1 MNMNARIVLSIIIVC
16 FGMIAAILPQK
27 QNSSIQLD
35 AKQLLYEIQLKNH
48 VISVDE
54 MADAIINNDPYYQL
68 IDLRSPEEFQTYNLP
83 GSLNIPFDKLF
94 SAEWAPYIDQVA
106 RKNVFYS
113 NGSTLAS
120 EAWMLTRQ
128 KGMKNNYI
136 LEGGLNNWIAT
147 ILTPTIPESIAGD
160 EAINL
165 FQARLGARQYFSGEG
180 ASSAASSNSGPK
192 KPVPAKKKT
201 KVAGGCS

>member
-1 MNMNARIVLSIIIVC
+1 MNARTILSVIIIC
-16 FGMIAAILPQK
+16 FGMVAAVLPHT
-27 QNSSIQLD
+27 QNSSVLLN
-35 AKQLLYEIQLKNH
+35 AEQLLYEIQLKNH

-54 MADAIINNDPYYQL
+54 MANAIINNDPYYQL
-68 IDLRSPEEFQTYNLP
+68 IDLRSPEEFNEYSIP
-83 GSLNIPFDKLF
+83 GALNIPFNKLF
-94 SAEWAPYIDQVA
+94 DPEWAPYIDQVA

-147 ILTPTIPESIAGD
+147 ILSPTMPESIVGD
-160 EAINL
+160 DAIRAY
-165 FQARLGARQYFSGEG
+165 QSRLGARQFFSGEG
-180 ASSAASSNSGPK
+180 ASAAAISSAPR

>member
-1 MNMNARIVLSIIIVC
+1 MKPRVILSVTVVSM
-16 FGMIAAILPQK
+16 GLIAAILPQK

-35 AKQLLYEIQLKNH
+35 ARQLLYEVQLRDH

-68 IDLRSPEEFQTYNLP
+68 IDLRSAAEFKVYSLP
-83 GSLNIPFDKLF
+83 GAVNIPFDKLF
-94 SAEWAPYIDQVA
+94 DAEWAPYIDQVA
-106 RKNVFYS
+106 RKNVFYA
-113 NGSTLAS
+113 NGSTLSS

-128 KGMKNNYI
+128 KGIKNNYI
-136 LEGGLNNWIAT
+136 LDGGLNNWIAT
-147 ILTPTIPESIAGD
+147 ILTPTAPPSTAGD
-160 EAINL
+160 EAIKS

-180 ASSAASSNSGPK
+180 STAASSAGNAPK
-192 KPVPAKKKT
+192 KPVPAKKKS